1 MTILDM
7 TGRACPLPVI
17 HAKKAIKAARPGETV
32 SILVDNDAARQNL
45 QKMAE
50 GLGHEFSHE
59 SQNDGAILVGIKISA
74 GGRALEDDG
83 AGLVVAI
90 GRNSLGGANEELGQ
104 TLMKS
109 FIFTLTELDPPPEH
123 LLFFNGGVWL
133 TTAGAA
139 TVDDLAAL
147 AAKGSQI
154 GTCGACLNYFK
165 LTDKLAVGQVTNMLA
180 IVSAMAQ
187 ARKLIN
193 L

>member
-7 TGRACPLPVI
+7 TGRPCPLPVI
-17 HAKKAIKAARPGETV
+17 FAKKAIKAARPGETV
-32 SILVDNDAARQNL
+32 TILVDNDIARQNL

-50 GLGHEFSHE
+50 GLGHGFSHE
-59 SQNDGAILVGIKISA
+59 RRGDGAILAGIKISDS
-74 GGRALEDDG
+74 ALVVEGDG

-90 GRNSLGGANEELGQ
+90 GRDSLGGANEELGK

-123 LLFFNGGVWL
+123 ILLFNGGAWL
-133 TTAGAA
+133 STEGAA

-147 AAKGSQI
+147 AALGSQI

-187 ARKLIN
+187 AGKLIN

>member
-7 TGRACPLPVI
+7 TGRPCPQPVI
-17 HAKKAIKAARPGETV
+17 HAKKAMMAARPGETV
-32 SILVDNDAARQNL
+32 SILVDNDIARQNL
-45 QKMAE
+45 RKMAE

-59 SQNDGAILVGIKISA
+59 RRSDGLILAAIKISA
-74 GGRALEDDG
+74 HGRVAHDNG

-90 GRNSLGGANEELGQ
+90 GRDGLGGANEELGQ

-109 FIFTLTELDPPPEH
+109 FILSLTELDPPPEH
-123 LLFFNGGVWL
+123 IFFFNGGVWL
-133 TTAGAA
+133 STEGAA
-139 TVDDLAAL
+139 TLDDLASL

-165 LTDKLAVGQVTNMLA
+165 LTEKLAVGQVVNMLA

-187 ARKLIN
+187 AGKVIN
-193 L
+193 I

>member
-7 TGRACPLPVI
+7 TGRPCPLPVI
-17 HAKKAIKAARPGETV
+17 NAKKAIKAARPGETV
-32 SILVDNDAARQNL
+32 SILVDNDIARQNL

-50 GLGHEFSHE
+50 GLGHGFSHE
-59 SQNDGAILVGIKISA
+59 RRSDGAILAGIKISDQ
-74 GGRALEDDG
+74 GRVAEGDG

-90 GRNSLGGANEELGQ
+90 GRDSLGGANEELGK

-123 LLFFNGGVWL
+123 ILFFNGGVWL
-133 TTAGAA
+133 TTEGAA
-139 TVDDLAAL
+139 TLDDLAAL

-165 LTDKLAVGQVTNMLA
+165 LTDKLAAGQVTNMLA

-187 ARKLIN
+187 AGKLIN